1 MSKLKF
7 EESLHVGEGRADGEE
22 KKSPYIPSYMDLSN
36 GPEPCVV
43 CGDAATGYHYRCM
56 TCEGCKG
63 FFRRTIQKKL
73 SYYCKWNEE
82 CIIDKTTR
90 NQCQQ
95 CRYKK
100 CLNVGMAPDLVL
112 NESQRKAKRA
122 LIQENREKRGR
133 EEMLRQTGLIA
144 NNQLTDH
151 EEALIRAIL
160 VAHKQTSHICRRESS
175 SGEEVLP
182 KPNPLQSPKTL
193 VALPSMLG
201 ALPNGLGPR
210 LLVLNESQRKAKRA
224 LIQENREKRGRE
236 EMLRQT
242 GLIANNQLTDHEEAL
257 IRAILVA
264 HKQTS
269 HMYRRE
275 SSSGEESEPDS
286 KKQKLEDE
294 KPLSEIMTPSIV
306 KVVEFAKRIPG
317 FTGLHHDDQI
327 LLLKTCCMEI
337 MCLRVAQK
345 FDPDSQK
352 LILSN
357 GLRVGKSDMDHGVLS
372 ELIEPIFDFAVSMSR
387 LQLTETEMALLA
399 AVLLIAGDR
408 PGLKEAKLVET
419 LQDSLLTAFQHFIN
433 ESRPKTPVHWAKILM
448 KITDLRTISARHAER
463 IMCIKLDR
471 PNEIPQIF
479 LEMFDDNAL
488 V

>member
-1 MSKLKF
+1 MSKFKF
-7 EESLHVGEGRADGEE
+7 GESIHSGIGEGQPDGQE
-22 KKSPYIPSYMDLSN
+22 KSTKSPYIPSYMDLSN

-100 CLNVGMAPDLVL
+100 CLTVGMAPDLVL
-112 NESQRKAKRA
+112 NENQRKAKRA
-122 LIQENREKRGR
+122 LIQENREKRSR
-133 EEMLRQTGLIA
+133 EEMLRQTGLISS
-144 NNQLTDH
+144 NQLTNH
-151 EEALIRAIL
+151 EE
-160 VAHKQTSHICRRESS
+160 S
-175 SGEEVLP
+175 
-182 KPNPLQSPKTL
+182 
-193 VALPSMLG
+193 
-201 ALPNGLGPR
+201 
-210 LLVLNESQRKAKRA
+210 
-224 LIQENREKRGRE
+224 
-236 EMLRQT
+236 
-242 GLIANNQLTDHEEAL
+242 L

-275 SSSGEESEPDS
+275 SSSGDESEPDS
-286 KKQKLEDE
+286 KKLKMEDE
-294 KPLSEIMTPSIV
+294 KPLAEIMTPSIV

-317 FTGLHHDDQI
+317 FTNLHHDDQI

-337 MCLRVAQK
+337 MCLRIAQK

-387 LQLTETEMALLA
+387 LQLTETENALLA

-479 LEMFDDNAL
+479 LEMFDDNGL

>member
-1 MSKLKF
+1 MD
-7 EESLHVGEGRADGEE
+7 VGREVVYLPPMGETTNE
-22 KKSPYIPSYMDLSN
+22 DESPYIPSYMDLSN

-100 CLNVGMAPDLVL
+100 CLAVGMAPDLVL
-112 NESQRKAKRA
+112 NESQRKAKRQ
-122 LIQENREKRGR
+122 LIQENREKRSR
-133 EEMLRQTGLIA
+133 EEMLRQNGMVA
-144 NNQLTDH
+144 GSQLTAH
-151 EEALIRAIL
+151 EEGLIRAI
-160 VAHKQTSHICRRESS
+160 V
-175 SGEEVLP
+175 
-182 KPNPLQSPKTL
+182 
-193 VALPSMLG
+193 
-201 ALPNGLGPR
+201 
-210 LLVLNESQRKAKRA
+210 
-224 LIQENREKRGRE
+224 
-236 EMLRQT
+236 
-242 GLIANNQLTDHEEAL
+242 
-257 IRAILVA
+257 VA

-275 SSSGEESEPDS
+275 SSSEDEVYSEPEN
-286 KKQKLEDE
+286 KKQKLEDD
-294 KPLSEIMTPSIV
+294 KPLAEIMAPSIV

-317 FTGLHHDDQI
+317 FTELHHDDQV

-337 MCLRVAQK
+337 MCLRIAQK
-345 FDPDSQK
+345 FDPGSEK
-352 LILSN
+352 LLLSN
-357 GLRVGKSDMDHGVLS
+357 GLRVGKEELEHGVLS
-372 ELIEPIFDFAVSMSR
+372 ELIEPIFDFAVSMAR

-408 PGLKEAKLVET
+408 PGLKEPKLVET

-433 ESRPKTPVHWAKILM
+433 ETRPKTPVHWAKILM
-448 KITDLRTISARHAER
+448 KITDLRTISARHAEH

-471 PNEIPQIF
+471 PNEIPQLF

>member
-100 CLNVGMAPDLVL
+100 CLNVGMAPD
-112 NESQRKAKRA
+112 
-122 LIQENREKRGR
+122 
-133 EEMLRQTGLIA
+133 
-144 NNQLTDH
+144 
-151 EEALIRAIL
+151 
-160 VAHKQTSHICRRESS
+160 
-175 SGEEVLP
+175 
-182 KPNPLQSPKTL
+182 
-193 VALPSMLG
+193 
-201 ALPNGLGPR
+201 
-210 LLVLNESQRKAKRA
+210 LVLNESQRKAKRA

>member
-1 MSKLKF
+1 MAFKCRG
-7 EESLHVGEGRADGEE
+7 ESHE

-100 CLNVGMAPDLVL
+100 CLAVGMAPDLVL
-112 NESQRKAKRA
+112 NESQRKAKRQ
-122 LIQENREKRGR
+122 LIQENREKRSR
-133 EEMLRQTGLIA
+133 EEMLRQNGMVA
-144 NNQLTDH
+144 GSQLTAH
-151 EEALIRAIL
+151 EEGLIRAI
-160 VAHKQTSHICRRESS
+160 V
-175 SGEEVLP
+175 
-182 KPNPLQSPKTL
+182 
-193 VALPSMLG
+193 
-201 ALPNGLGPR
+201 
-210 LLVLNESQRKAKRA
+210 
-224 LIQENREKRGRE
+224 
-236 EMLRQT
+236 
-242 GLIANNQLTDHEEAL
+242 
-257 IRAILVA
+257 VA

-275 SSSGEESEPDS
+275 SSSEDESCSSEPEN
-286 KKQKLEDE
+286 KKQKLEDD
-294 KPLSEIMTPSIV
+294 KPLAEIMAPSIV

-317 FTGLHHDDQI
+317 FTGLHHDDQV

-337 MCLRVAQK
+337 MCLRIAQK
-345 FDPDSQK
+345 FDPGSEK
-352 LILSN
+352 LLLSN
-357 GLRVGKSDMDHGVLS
+357 GLRVGKEELEHGVLS
-372 ELIEPIFDFAVSMSR
+372 ELIEPIFDFAVSMAR

-408 PGLKEAKLVET
+408 PGLKEPKLVET

-433 ESRPKTPVHWAKILM
+433 ETRPKTPVHWAKILM
-448 KITDLRTISARHAER
+448 KITDLRTISARHAEH

-471 PNEIPQIF
+471 PNEIPQLF